1 MPVALKSDVGH
12 YPASGRN
19 RSYKASVTPLRVI
32 TGRQTP
38 DRSESHA
45 PLHVVAQSPEREQS
59 VYQLP
64 DKTAAP
70 LWLKILLSVYQGST
84 FLTGGLVASALLV
97 YGWTVGVNQLMVQGA
112 HRLEGLQRSKQQL
125 LAANEVLK
133 SHMAQQA
140 ENSGAGLHPP
150 QPASAIFTQPASE
163 RPEPEAQSLKR
174 SGLTSPKEV
183 SKLLLPLGY

>member
-12 YPASGRN
+12 YPASGRK
-19 RSYKASVTPLRVI
+19 RSYTARVTPLRGI

-38 DRSESHA
+38 DREPHA
-45 PLHVVAQSPEREQS
+45 RLHVVGQSPGRDQS

-70 LWLKILLSVYQGST
+70 LWLKVLLSIYQGST
-84 FLTGGLVASALLV
+84 LLTGGLVASALLV
-97 YGWTVGVNQLMVQGA
+97 YGWTVGVNQLMVQGV

-150 QPASAIFTQPASE
+150 QPASAIFIQPASE
-163 RPEPEAQSLKR
+163 RPAPDAQPLKE
-174 SGLTSPKEV
+174 SGLASPKEV